1 MRDAG
6 DSDRGQQGVGRPPAL
21 KVEQVVDE
29 AIALADE
36 EGIESLSM
44 AKLARRLGVGTM
56 TIYGYVTDKQHL
68 LDLVAERIFEDLEV
82 GDEPVVGARLKSFF
96 HDFRQAALARPAL
109 ALLLAG
115 GRITIPAV
123 FDTLEKAF
131 EPVADRRE
139 DVEQAVRAFYAA
151 LTYTLGFVL
160 WEIPRTRLQSRDHY
174 TEQWTSL
181 LAGLDPDTYPILTG
195 PAQPTLTSTA
205 SDDQFHW
212 GLDRLLEGLA
222 DSV

>member
-1 MRDAG
+1 MRDAE

-21 KVEQVVDE
+21 TVEQVVDE
-29 AIALADE
+29 AMALADE

-56 TIYGYVTDKQHL
+56 TIYGYVSDKQHL

-82 GDEPVVGARLKSFF
+82 GEELVVSARLSSFF

-109 ALLLAG
+109 AQLLAS
-115 GRITIPAV
+115 GRVTIPAV

-131 EPVADRRE
+131 EPGADRRE

-160 WEIPRTRLQSRDHY
+160 WEIPRTRGQPPSHY
-174 TEQWTSL
+174 TDQWKSL
-181 LAGLDPDTYPILTG
+181 LAGLDPETYPILTG
-195 PAQPTLTSTA
+195 PASATLTSTA
-205 SDDQFHW
+205 SDEQFQW
-212 GLDRLLEGLA
+212 GLDRILDRLTGS
-222 DSV
+222 D

>member
-68 LDLVAERIFEDLEV
+68 LDLVAQRIFEDLEV
-82 GDEPVVGARLKSFF
+82 GDESVVGARLKSFF
-96 HDFRQAALARPAL
+96 HDFRQAALAHPAL
-109 ALLLAG
+109 AQLLAG
-115 GRITIPAV
+115 GRITIPEV

-131 EPVADRRE
+131 EPAVGRRE
-139 DVEQAVRAFYAA
+139 DVEKAVRAFYAA

-160 WEIPRTRLQSRDHY
+160 WEIPRTRLQPSGHY
-174 TEQWTSL
+174 TDQWNGL
-181 LAGLDPDTYPILTG
+181 LAALDPETYPILTG

-205 SDDQFHW
+205 SDDQFQW
-212 GLDRLLEGLA
+212 GLDRLLEG
-222 DSV
+222 